1 MESISGSVVPLG
13 MYICQNKARIRW
25 KSPNKIENKAH
36 LTNVIGDLCEEE
48 NQISTGDDK
57 IKLKNRKFIFYVE
70 EGREICERKRPVS

>member
-25 KSPNKIENKAH
+25 KSPSKIENKAY

-48 NQISTGDDK
+48 NQISTGDDRVK
-57 IKLKNRKFIFYVE
+57 SNLKTE
-70 EGREICERKRPVS
+70 EKKHLSGRGA